1 MFILRNDG
9 PSQFLPDLKE
19 SAWVG
24 THPSSSSMT
33 LTEAYSS
40 AQEKMRTG
48 DLRQG
53 YLRDRSWSE
62 AIFQRHS

>member
-1 MFILRNDG
+1 MTLVLILRNDG

-24 THPSSSSMT
+24 TCPSPSSMT

-48 DLRQG
+48 DLPG
-53 YLRDRSWSE
+53 L
-62 AIFQRHS
+62 F